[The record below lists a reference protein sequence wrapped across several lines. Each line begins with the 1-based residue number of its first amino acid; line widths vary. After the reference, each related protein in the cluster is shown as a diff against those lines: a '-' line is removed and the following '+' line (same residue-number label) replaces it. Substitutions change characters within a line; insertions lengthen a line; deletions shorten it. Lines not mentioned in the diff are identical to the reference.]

1 MASSSFF
8 KQNERVIMVVLLV
21 LIAPLFAFTGVFYS
35 AISQQDGA
43 VYYLYGEPVNRTD
56 FQQLQKEVRDFH
68 IYEAMRQQGALF
80 HPGGGQQRLI
90 RPQPYWYMDA
100 DGPGMFL
107 ATQVSPNEIL
117 DYLINTHEAKRL
129 GLRVSDEEL
138 ADHVR
143 TAGRE
148 IIAHHKY
155 WKQVKQQLRAGD
167 PVNYQPGPN
176 TPEFQEILNGTN
188 FDESA
193 LADALNDEEF
203 TYPIKLRKYWE
214 LLRNQLTAHKVKELV
229 TGAVKVSEADVYERF
244 RQQQALRELAF
255 VRVPIE
261 RFREQAESEE
271 PTEEQYRLTYDRH
284 QSEFDIPNQ
293 LAIEYARIK
302 SSELPVTDEEIE
314 AKYEQDKDVLYVQ
327 KPTQKPDPDN
337 PDTPDDPETKTYK
350 PLDEVRAEVTRDVRN
365 VKQRT
370 IIREAHAKAE
380 ELFQEQA
387 EGDPPFDLLAAFGDN
402 AQYVEVEK
410 TELFTQKEI
419 FSLPEE
425 IRNKPVLDS
434 LFTPT
439 RFDVLEVGDLGSSPV
454 FMVTGPFIYR
464 VAGKSEAE
472 VRPFADVDR
481 EALKSKWVSE
491 RTYQLAEE
499 YVAEWRQRII
509 DDEAV
514 TLESFANDENYTV
527 HTAGPIKRNEST
539 KITVDGRPLPGA
551 AVLATRIFQLAEP
564 GDLTDPVPGSNRQEV
579 LLGKYV
585 ARHDPNS
592 ADFAQFKQ
600 SLEQQELREKQMDA
614 WQEFRRIAEEKADP
628 RRPTVEDEEGA
639 E

>member
-21 LIAPLFAFTGVFYS
+21 LIAPLFAFPVVLT
-35 AISQQDGA
+35 AINREDGA
-43 VYYLYGEPVNRTD
+43 VYYLYGEPVSRTE

-80 HPGGGQQRLI
+80 DPGGGQRRLY
-90 RPQPYWYMDA
+90 RPQPYWYL
-100 DGPGMFL
+100 DGDGRQIFE
-107 ATQVSPNEIL
+107 AAQVSGNEVL
-117 DYLINTHEAKRL
+117 DFLINTHEAKRL

-138 ADHVR
+138 ADYVR

-148 IIAHHKY
+148 ILAHHKY
-155 WKQVKQQLRAGD
+155 WKQVKQQVRAGD
-167 PVNYQPGPN
+167 PVTYQPGPN

-193 LADALNDEEF
+193 FAAALNDEEF

-214 LLRNQLTAHKVKELV
+214 LLRRQLTAHKVKELV
-229 TGAVKVSEADVYERF
+229 MGAVEVSEADVYELF
-244 RQQQALRELAF
+244 REQQALRELAF

-302 SSELPVTDEEIE
+302 SSEIPVTDEEIE
-314 AKYEQDKDVLYVQ
+314 ARYELDKDVVYVQ
-327 KPTQKPDPDN
+327 KPTQKPEDTEN
-337 PDTPDDPETKTYK
+337 PDAPDDPETKTYR
-350 PLDEVRAEVTRDVRN
+350 PLADVRDQVIRDVRN
-365 VKQRT
+365 EKQRT
-370 IIREAHAKAE
+370 MIREAHAKAQ
-380 ELFQEQA
+380 ELYAARA
-387 EGDPPFDLLAAFGDN
+387 EGDPPFDLLAAFGEHADL
-402 AQYVEVEK
+402 VEVEK
-410 TELFTQKEI
+410 TELFSQKEI

-434 LFTPT
+434 LFAPT
-439 RFDVLEVGDLGSSPV
+439 RFDVLEVGMIGSAPV

-464 VAGKSEAE
+464 VAEKAAGDI
-472 VRPFADVDR
+472 RPFDEVDR
-481 EALKSKWVSE
+481 EALKTKWVSE
-491 RTYQLAEE
+491 RTYELAEE
-499 YVAEWRQRII
+499 YVAEWRQKII
-509 DDEAV
+509 DDESV
-514 TLESFANDENYTV
+514 TLESFAKDENYTV
-527 HTAGPIKRNEST
+527 HTAGPIKRTESS

-551 AVLATRIFQLAEP
+551 AALSSRIFQLAEP
-564 GDLTDPVPGSNRQEV
+564 GDLTEPVPGANRQEV

-592 ADFAQFKQ
+592 ADFAQFKDRLRQ
-600 SLEQQELREKQMDA
+600 QVEFTKQQEA
-614 WQEFRRIAEEKADP
+614 WNEFRRIAEEKADP
-628 RRPTVEDEEGA
+628 RRPTVEGEDAA